1 MEFAELAAIAGGHA
15 EARAIQ
21 TALKLGFFEL
31 LSEGPRDARAIAAA
45 RKTDPR
51 ATLLLANAMVALGLF
66 ESGQGT
72 YRITGP
78 AERFLV
84 KSSPE
89 YLGGLILFD
98 EDIFQHWVRLEDAVR
113 SGRAV
118 RSPDMF
124 QSDPADTERFIRAM
138 DSLTRARGDATWV
151 AEHLDLDGFATIADL
166 GGGPGT
172 YLAAIL
178 RSRPMMCGAI
188 WDLPASLKVAR
199 RVLEERERD
208 VIQRI
213 DLVEVDY
220 LRTALP
226 GPVDAIFMSNI
237 IHSEN
242 EADNARLIA
251 ACFAALRAG
260 GLVAIKDHVMNR
272 DLTEPRAGAIFALY
286 LLLTTRGR
294 DYSFEEIAGW
304 LTAAGFV
311 DIKIQAL
318 PSPQFTSSLVTA
330 RKP

>member
-31 LSEGPRDARAIAAA
+31 LSGGPRDAQAIAVAL
-45 RKTDPR
+45 RTDRR
-51 ATLLLANAMVALGLF
+51 ATMLLANAMVALGLF
-66 ESGQGT
+66 EIDGGL
-72 YRITGP
+72 YRIAQP

-89 YLGGLILFD
+89 YLGGLIFFD
-98 EDIFQHWVRLEDAVR
+98 EDIFQHWVRLDEAIR
-113 SGRAV
+113 SGKPV

-138 DSLTRARGDATWV
+138 DSLTRARGDASWV
-151 AEHLDLDGFATIADL
+151 AEHLDLDGLESIADL

-178 RSRPMMCGAI
+178 RGRPAMRGAV
-188 WDLPASLKVAR
+188 WDLPATLQVAR

-208 VIQRI
+208 VMDRI
-213 DLVEVDY
+213 ELVEADY
-220 LRTALP
+220 LRGTLP
-226 GPVDAIFMSNI
+226 GPIDSIFMSNI

-242 EADNARLIA
+242 EADNERLMA
-251 ACFAALRAG
+251 SCFAALASG
-260 GLVAIKDHVMNR
+260 GVVAIKDHVMNP
-272 DLTEPRAGAIFALY
+272 DLTVPRAGAIFALY

-311 DIKIQAL
+311 DIKIQTL
-318 PSPQFTSSLVTA
+318 PSPPFTSSLVTA

>member
-21 TALKLGFFEL
+21 TAVKLGLFEL
-31 LSEGPRDARAIAAA
+31 LGGGPRDAQAIAVALG
-45 RKTDPR
+45 TEPR
-51 ATLLLANAMVALGLF
+51 ATMLLANAMVALGLL
-66 ESGQGT
+66 ESEDDR
-72 YRITGP
+72 YSIARP
-78 AERFLV
+78 AQRFLL

-89 YLGGLILFD
+89 YLGGLIFFD
-98 EDIFQHWVRLEDAVR
+98 EDIFQHWVRLEDAIR
-113 SGRAV
+113 SGKPV
-118 RSPDMF
+118 RPPDMF

-138 DSLTRARGDATWV
+138 DSLTRARGDAVWV
-151 AEHLDLDGFATIADL
+151 AEHLDLDGLASIADL

-178 RSRPMMCGAI
+178 RHRPAMRGAI
-188 WDLPASLKVAR
+188 WDLPATLQVAR
-199 RVLEERERD
+199 RVLEEREGD
-208 VIQRI
+208 VLDR
-213 DLVEVDY
+213 VELTETDY
-220 LRTALP
+220 LRGRLP
-226 GPVDAIFMSNI
+226 GPIDSIFMSNI

-242 EADNARLIA
+242 EADNERLMA
-251 ACFAALRAG
+251 ACFAVLPAG

-272 DLTEPRAGAIFALY
+272 DLTVPRAGAIFALY

-311 DIKIQAL
+311 DIKIQTL
-318 PSPQFTSSLVTA
+318 PSPPFTSSLVTA